1 MNNNLNDTIFFF
13 DIFMY
18 ENKIMMLQIKNIVI
32 KVQGLNHQILCFSK
46 VLDFWQS

>member
-1 MNNNLNDTIFFF
+1 MIQFFF

-32 KVQGLNHQILCFSK
+32 KVHGLNQQILGFFFQGSI
-46 VLDFWQS
+46 FWQP